1 MTSPR
6 ERQLAEGINNYLLGI
21 QKSEQIN
28 KSLCKW
34 EEKVVEMNQKE
45 VKEIAKIVAAKVE
58 LYAISVEKRTNKPPS
73 SEAIMKK
80 IKQELEKS

>member
-6 ERQLAEGINNYLLGI
+6 ERQLAEGIKNNLLAI

-34 EEKVVEMNQKE
+34 EEKVVRMNQKE
-45 VKEIAKIVAAKVE
+45 VQEIARKVASKVE
-58 LYAISVEKRTNKPPS
+58 LYAINVEKRTNKPPRP
-73 SEAIMKK
+73 EAIMKK
-80 IKQELEKS
+80 IQQELEKL